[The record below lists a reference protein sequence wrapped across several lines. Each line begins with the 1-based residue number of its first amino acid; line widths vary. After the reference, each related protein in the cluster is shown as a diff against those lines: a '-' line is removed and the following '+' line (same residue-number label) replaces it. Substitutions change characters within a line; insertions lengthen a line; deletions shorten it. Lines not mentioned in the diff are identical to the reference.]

1 VAAVGAEIEK
11 FQADIKRL
19 QAAEHNQKKEFDDF
33 LANFSAE

>member
-1 VAAVGAEIEK
+1 VTPGCSTL
-11 FQADIKRL
+11 DGGNLKRL